1 MKAAFYSEHGTVDV
15 LDIGTQPRPVL
26 KSNQVLV
33 KAEYASLNP
42 CDFKFR
48 RAKIP
53 LSFVS
58 DFLFPKPKIPAV
70 DVSGLVV
77 SVGSD
82 VTNLSVGDR
91 VAATQ
96 PIIHTRWGT
105 LAEFSAVDASHAAIV
120 PASISLRDAAA
131 VSLVGLTAVQA
142 LSNVKTKRGDRIL
155 IHAGSGGL
163 GSFAV
168 QWASK
173 VLKLNVSA
181 TASSKNQKFLSS
193 LGAHN
198 PIDYGLNSWD
208 KNSPNYDVI
217 LDPMSYAYEKRTL
230 SGDSNVIS
238 PTGHYLNIASSSW
251 DLKGGV
257 EEANGLSTYT
267 NIFTYGVK
275 NFLSRIGLK
284 EKGVSYS
291 FVAVEPCGEQLAMIF
306 KEIEDDNIRAVV
318 DSEFEFNVEGVREAY
333 RRLETGRAKGKI
345 LVKMTF

>member
-1 MKAAFYSEHGTVDV
+1 M
-15 LDIGTQPRPVL
+15 L

-48 RAKIP
+48 RAKLP

-58 DFLFPKPKIPAV
+58 DFLFLKPKIPAV
-70 DVSGLVV
+70 DVAGLVV

-82 VTNLSVGDR
+82 VTNLSVRDR

-105 LAEFSAVDASHAAIV
+105 LAEFSAVDAAHTAIV

-131 VSLVGLTAVQA
+131 VSLVGLAAVQA
-142 LSNVKTKRGDRIL
+142 LSNVKTKKGDRIL

-181 TASSKNQKFLSS
+181 TAS
-193 LGAHN
+193 
-198 PIDYGLNSWD
+198 
-208 KNSPNYDVI
+208 
-217 LDPMSYAYEKRTL
+217 
-230 SGDSNVIS
+230 
-238 PTGHYLNIASSSW
+238 
-251 DLKGGV
+251 
-257 EEANGLSTYT
+257 
-267 NIFTYGVK
+267 
-275 NFLSRIGLK
+275 
-284 EKGVSYS
+284 
-291 FVAVEPCGEQLAMIF
+291 MIF
-306 KEIEDDNIRAVV
+306 KEIEGDNIKAVV
-318 DSEFEFNVEGVREAY
+318 DSEFGFNVEGVREAY